1 MDTSNPSQP
10 KGKRSVL
17 KDKEASQGRE
27 VYWVT
32 LSAKDDAKPF
42 GSTRGGETVLNAR
55 GKALA
60 ASWRE
65 LALIRPTVE
74 PDAVLIGPRRLQG
87 ILLFSPRKKDSATL
101 AEVVKLFKV
110 LSSLRL
116 AQLGK
121 ASGTAR
127 NLSAT
132 VAPGAAAR
140 RPQASPSDAPPIGKA
155 PPALWKKGFT
165 EKPISGSAELAE
177 ARRAIKGLQAR

>member
-10 KGKRSVL
+10 KGKRSGL
-17 KDKEASQGRE
+17 RDKAAAQGRE

-65 LALIRPTVE
+65 LAQIRPTVE
-74 PDAVLIGPRRLQG
+74 PDALLIGPRRLQG
-87 ILLFSPRKKDSATL
+87 ILLFTPRKKDPATL
-101 AEVVKLFKV
+101 DEVVKLFKV

-121 ASGTAR
+121 T
-127 NLSAT
+127 
-132 VAPGAAAR
+132 P
-140 RPQASPSDAPPIGKA
+140 ASPRSLPVTGGSDGRRTAPAGAPP
-155 PPALWKKGFT
+155 PLWKKGFT

>member
-10 KGKRSVL
+10 KGKRAGL
-17 KDKEASQGRE
+17 RDKTAAQGRE

-55 GKALA
+55 GKALG

-65 LALIRPTVE
+65 LASIRPTVE
-74 PDAVLIGPRRLQG
+74 PDALLIGPRRIQG
-87 ILLFSPRKKDSATL
+87 ILMFSPRKKDPATL
-101 AEVVKLFKV
+101 DEVVKLFKV

-121 ASGTAR
+121 ASSRILPVTA
-127 NLSAT
+127 
-132 VAPGAAAR
+132 VPEAPRGRRTAAA
-140 RPQASPSDAPPIGKA
+140 S